1 MQIPDFLIKKI
12 NNEYNEE
19 ICKKIK
25 NGLVSKKPVT
35 FRINTLKT
43 DKEKVIK
50 ELKESN
56 IEFEEVKWNND
67 AIIIKNVLEEDI
79 RKLKIYENGEIYLQ
93 SLSSM

>member
-43 DKEKVIK
+43 DKKK
-50 ELKESN
+50 SYKR
-56 IEFEEVKWNND
+56 IER
-67 AIIIKNVLEEDI
+67 I
-79 RKLKIYENGEIYLQ
+79 
-93 SLSSM
+93 

>member
-35 FRINTLKT
+35 FRINTLRKSY
-43 DKEKVIK
+43 KR
-50 ELKESN
+50 
-56 IEFEEVKWNND
+56 IER
-67 AIIIKNVLEEDI
+67 I
-79 RKLKIYENGEIYLQ
+79 
-93 SLSSM
+93 